1 MAGKLKRAMTAR
13 QIQMIG
19 LASGIGTGL
28 FLSSAYTIHTAGAFG
43 TILAYSVGAILV
55 YLVMLSVAELS
66 IAMPQTGAFHYHA
79 QKLIGPA
86 TGFFVAISYWL
97 TWTIAL
103 GSEFT
108 ASGIIMQR
116 WFPNIPVWAFSGVF
130 LVIILLSNIF
140 SVKIFG
146 ESEYWLAAIKVVAIV
161 AFLIVGVL
169 ILTGVLHSSKTQNV
183 GFQNI
188 FSHGVFPNGIGAVF
202 TTMLAVNFA
211 FSGTELMAITAG
223 EAADPSRA
231 IAKAIKAV
239 WWRQVIFFIGSI
251 TILAAIIPYEKAAVT
266 QSPFVTVFS
275 MIGIPYAADIMN
287 FVILTGIISMAN
299 SGLYASTRMLWSLS
313 HEGLISNKFEKVNKN
328 GIPIRA
334 LLASLVGGILA
345 LGSSFMAAGSL
356 YLILVEVSGLA
367 VVFVWIA
374 ISWSHY
380 KYYQLLKREN
390 RTQELRYPKW
400 AYPILPLAGFIGS
413 SLSIILVIF
422 DPDQRAALLWSIPF
436 IILVYGYYYL
446 KFKWWPKRHG
456 STVTVT
462 KK

>member
-1 MAGKLKRAMTAR
+1 M
-13 QIQMIG
+13 
-19 LASGIGTGL
+19 
-28 FLSSAYTIHTAGAFG
+28 
-43 TILAYSVGAILV
+43 
-55 YLVMLSVAELS
+55 
-66 IAMPQTGAFHYHA
+66 
-79 QKLIGPA
+79 
-86 TGFFVAISYWL
+86 
-97 TWTIAL
+97 
-103 GSEFT
+103 
-108 ASGIIMQR
+108 
-116 WFPNIPVWAFSGVF
+116 
-130 LVIILLSNIF
+130 
-140 SVKIFG
+140 
-146 ESEYWLAAIKVVAIV
+146 
-161 AFLIVGVL
+161 
-169 ILTGVLHSSKTQNV
+169 
-183 GFQNI
+183 
-188 FSHGVFPNGIGAVF
+188 
-202 TTMLAVNFA
+202 
-211 FSGTELMAITAG
+211 
-223 EAADPSRA
+223 
-231 IAKAIKAV
+231 
-239 WWRQVIFFIGSI
+239 
-251 TILAAIIPYEKAAVT
+251 AAIIPYEKAAVT

-313 HEGLISNKFEKVNKN
+313 HEGLISIKFEKVNKN

-367 VVFVWIA
+367 VVFVWVA

-380 KYYQLLKREN
+380 KYYQLLKREK

-400 AYPILPLAGFIGS
+400 AYPLLPLAGFIGS

-456 STVTVT
+456 ATVTVT